1 MNQLYYMRRI
11 ILGIL
16 VAFTTLHA
24 FAQAE
29 APAPADNRNQ
39 RYFDINKN
47 IDIFNSVLRELD
59 MFYVD
64 SVEVNNLVQNS
75 IRNMLTRLDPYTEYY
90 AEENMEDLQ
99 FMTTGEYAGIGA
111 IISYNNGQVVINEPY
126 EGLPADK
133 AGLKAGDAI
142 LEIDG
147 KDMRK
152 STVKEVSDKLKGTP
166 GTSLELTIRR
176 PGEKKDRKLKIVR
189 EKIEVDPITYS
200 GITDDKIGYLHFG
213 SFTTRSADRVKK
225 TVQDLKAKGATS
237 LIMDLRGNGGGIL
250 DEAVDVVNLFVPKG
264 EEIVSTKGKVK
275 QWDRTYLTRNQ
286 PLDEIIPIVVLID
299 TGSASASEIVAG
311 GLQDLDRAVIVGN
324 RSFGKGLVQTPRDLP
339 YGGNIKITTSKYYIP
354 SGRCIQALDYSHRN
368 PDGSVARVP
377 DSLTNVFK
385 TRNGREVRDGGGITP
400 DITIPQP
407 TGGTIAYY
415 LMADNVIFDYV
426 TEWAQQHKEIAP
438 PHRFRLPESDYEA
451 FKEFVKKRDFEYDQ
465 LSERSLQQLK
475 AMMEFE
481 GYMDVA
487 KEEFAALE
495 AKLHANLDR
504 DLELFKEDITSMIE
518 SEIVQRFYY
527 KKGVLLHQ
535 LSDDKVY
542 DKAVEI
548 LRNPEMYRSILRPLP
563 AKVPPATEIKEK
575 PENQYS
581 WESKK
586 VEQWNDRK
594 VFLMC

>member
-1 MNQLYYMRRI
+1 M
-11 ILGIL
+11 L
-16 VAFTTLHA
+16 VVFTTLQA
-24 FAQAE
+24 AAQAQ
-29 APAPADNRNQ
+29 APADNKNQ

-200 GITDDKIGYLHFG
+200 GVTDDKIGYLHFG

-225 TVQDLKAKGATS
+225 TVQDLKVKGATS

-400 DITIPQP
+400 DIIIPQP

-438 PHRFRLPESDYEA
+438 PHRFRLPETDYEA

-548 LRNPEMYRSILRPLP
+548 LRNPEMYRSVLRPLP

-586 VEQWNDRK
+586 VEQWNDRE

>member
-16 VAFTTLHA
+16 VAFTTLHT

-29 APAPADNRNQ
+29 APAPAPADNRNQ

-166 GTSLELTIRR
+166 GTSLELTICR

-200 GITDDKIGYLHFG
+200 GVTDDKIGYLHFG

-250 DEAVDVVNLFVPKG
+250 DEAVDVVNLFIPKG

-426 TEWAQQHKEIAP
+426 TEWVQQHKEIAP

-548 LRNPEMYRSILRPLP
+548 LQNPEMYRSILRPLP

-586 VEQWNDRK
+586 VEQWNG
-594 VFLMC
+594 

>member
-1 MNQLYYMRRI
+1 MRRI

-16 VAFTTLHA
+16 LVFTALQGI
-24 FAQAE
+24 AQAQAQAQ
-29 APAPADNRNQ
+29 APDDNKNQ

-47 IDIFNSVLRELD
+47 IDIFNSVVRELD
-59 MFYVD
+59 LFYVD
-64 SVEVNNLVQNS
+64 SVEVDNLVQSS

-90 AEENMEDLQ
+90 AEENMTDLQ
-99 FMTTGEYAGIGA
+99 FMTTGEYGGVGA

-133 AGLKAGDAI
+133 AGLKAGDII

-176 PGEKKDRKLKIVR
+176 PGEKKEKKLKIAR

-200 GITDDKIGYLHFG
+200 GVTDDKIGYLHFG
-213 SFTTRSADRVKK
+213 SFTTRSADRMKK
-225 TVQDLKAKGATS
+225 TVQDLKEKGATS

-377 DSLTNVFK
+377 DSLTNLFQ

-407 TGGTIAYY
+407 TGGTIAFY

-426 TEWAQQHKEIAP
+426 TEWVQQHKEIAP
-438 PHRFRLPESDYEA
+438 PDQFRLPESDYEA
-451 FKEFVKKRDFEYDQ
+451 FKKFVKKRDFKYDQ

-495 AKLHANLDR
+495 AKVHANLDR
-504 DLELFKEDITSMIE
+504 DLELFKEDIASMIE
-518 SEIVQRFYY
+518 SEIVQRYYY

-535 LSDDKVY
+535 LSSDKVY
-542 DKAVEI
+542 NKAVEI
-548 LRNPEMYRSILRPLP
+548 LRDPEMYQSILQPRP
-563 AKVPPATEIKEK
+563 AKVPPAAEIKEK
-575 PENQYS
+575 LKDQYS
-581 WESKK
+581 
-586 VEQWNDRK
+586 
-594 VFLMC
+594 

>member
-1 MNQLYYMRRI
+1 M
-11 ILGIL
+11 L
-16 VAFTTLHA
+16 VVFTTLQA
-24 FAQAE
+24 AAQAQ
-29 APAPADNRNQ
+29 APADNKNQ

-200 GITDDKIGYLHFG
+200 GVTDDKIGYLHFG

-225 TVQDLKAKGATS
+225 TVQDLKVKGATS

-250 DEAVDVVNLFVPKG
+250 DEAVDVVNLFIPKG

-400 DITIPQP
+400 DIIIPQP

>member
-16 VAFTTLHA
+16 VVFITLHA

-200 GITDDKIGYLHFG
+200 GVTDDKIGYLHFG

-225 TVQDLKAKGATS
+225 TVQDLKVKGATS

-400 DITIPQP
+400 DIIIPQP

-548 LRNPEMYRSILRPLP
+548 LRNPEMYRSVLRPLP

>member
-1 MNQLYYMRRI
+1 MRRI

-16 VAFTTLHA
+16 VVFITLHA

-200 GITDDKIGYLHFG
+200 GVTDDKIGYLHFG

-225 TVQDLKAKGATS
+225 TVQDLKVKGATS

-400 DITIPQP
+400 DIIIPQP

-438 PHRFRLPESDYEA
+438 PHQFRLPGSDYEA

-548 LRNPEMYRSILRPLP
+548 LRNPEMYRSVLRPLP

>member
-16 VAFTTLHA
+16 VAFTTLHT

-29 APAPADNRNQ
+29 APAPAPADNRNQ

-166 GTSLELTIRR
+166 GTSLELTICR

-200 GITDDKIGYLHFG
+200 GVTDDKIGYLHFG

-438 PHRFRLPESDYEA
+438 PHRFRLPGSDYEA

-542 DKAVEI
+542 DKAVEV
-548 LRNPEMYRSILRPLP
+548 LRNPEMYRSVLRPLP
-563 AKVPPATEIKEK
+563 AKVPPTTEIKEK

-581 WESKK
+581 WENKK
-586 VEQWNDRK
+586 VEQWNG
-594 VFLMC
+594 